1 MKIVPLDNSNT
12 RLTVGILCGIGNAF
26 FLVVTGALVKATLD
40 VHSPIEAFFYRS
52 VGVLILSYFYLRY
65 CGQIA
70 DLRSANIKH
79 QSIRGVIGAFVMIC
93 AFTSYKY
100 LPLAQAQLFFFMSPL
115 FVALLSGP
123 VLKERVGP
131 YRLGAIGFGMIG
143 VLMILK
149 PGTIDHMTG
158 LMAGLGV
165 TLGYSIL
172 SLWLRHMGRTENANV
187 TVFYFAVISC
197 LIALPVMPFTF
208 IMPSLEKAVL
218 FVACGASAF
227 MVQQTMTHAYAK
239 APAIVV
245 SPLIYT
251 NLLWAMMIDYL
262 FWSDAPSMIMVCAAM
277 MIFVSN
283 LVIVWREYE
292 QKRRRDF

>member
-1 MKIVPLDNSNT
+1 M
-12 RLTVGILCGIGNAF
+12 GILCGLGNAF
-26 FLVVTGALVKATLD
+26 FLVTTGAFVKATLD

-52 VGVLILSYFYLRY
+52 VGVLILSYLYLRY
-65 CGQIA
+65 RGQLA
-70 DLRSANIKH
+70 ELRTANIKN
-79 QSIRGVIGAFVMIC
+79 QCIRGVIGAVVMIC

-115 FVALLSGP
+115 FVALLSWP
-123 VLKERVGP
+123 FLKEKVGP
-131 YRLGAIGFGMIG
+131 YRLGAVGFGMIG

-149 PGTIDHMTG
+149 PGTIDNMTG

-165 TLGYSIL
+165 AAGYSLL

-197 LIALPVMPFTF
+197 FLALPVMPFVF
-208 IMPSLEKAVL
+208 IMPSLEKAML
-218 FVACGASAF
+218 FIACGASAF

-262 FWSDAPSMIMVCAAM
+262 FWSDAPSVTMVCAAM
-277 MIFVSN
+277 IILISN
-283 LVIVWREYE
+283 MVIVWREYE
-292 QKRRRDF
+292 NKKTA

>member
-1 MKIVPLDNSNT
+1 M
-12 RLTVGILCGIGNAF
+12 GILCGLGNAF
-26 FLVVTGALVKATLD
+26 FLVTTGAFVKATLD

-52 VGVLILSYFYLRY
+52 VGVLILSYLYLRY
-65 CGQIA
+65 RGQLA
-70 DLRSANIKH
+70 ELRTANIKN
-79 QSIRGVIGAFVMIC
+79 QCIRGVIGAVVMIC

-115 FVALLSGP
+115 FVALLSWP
-123 VLKERVGP
+123 FLKEKVGP
-131 YRLGAIGFGMIG
+131 YRLGAVGFGMIG

-149 PGTIDHMTG
+149 PGTIDNMTG

-165 TLGYSIL
+165 AAGYSLL

-197 LIALPVMPFTF
+197 FLALPVMPFVF
-208 IMPSLEKAVL
+208 IMPSLEKAML
-218 FVACGASAF
+218 FIACGASAF

-262 FWSDAPSMIMVCAAM
+262 FWSYAPSVTMVCAAM
-277 MIFVSN
+277 IILISN
-283 LVIVWREYE
+283 MVIVWREYE
-292 QKRRRDF
+292 NKKTA